1 MEQRSSPSYRPKF
14 TRNDEIEV
22 AAVLLMLPSLI
33 ADGLRFSLSWGSKKR
48 RSCSYETSFQSRVHL
63 QSPPPVPSLHG
74 IGFLLGSAFDPE
86 KAAVKVEASSPATPL
101 SFCPSESDEK
111 PKRLKR
117 KASVKK
123 TKEEWLEIMEQYT
136 QSNELLIKEIKQ
148 LRHYYEELK
157 ASNLWLQAK
166 KQELSL
172 GNVRGEK
179 PHLELKTSLNLLE
192 VKLGQS
198 TVKASTVVGYEG
210 HHLHLVVDQRS
221 LIMDKTANKAGIAE
235 SYPFPYDQALSLLPS
250 RSGLSMS
257 MSMIKGDV
265 GPNGIPDLN
274 VSPIESVDFAQLVDD
289 SRTLTKAMAA
299 QARQRRMQICRD
311 KNSNYGSKLRL
322 SHR

>member
-33 ADGLRFSLSWGSKKR
+33 ADGLRFSLSWGSKSGDLVPMR
-48 RSCSYETSFQSRVHL
+48 PRFRAGFIY

-74 IGFLLGSAFDPE
+74 IGFLLGSAFDPRRLPS
-86 KAAVKVEASSPATPL
+86 KSRLRVLPRLSP
-101 SFCPSESDEK
+101 
-111 PKRLKR
+111 
-117 KASVKK
+117 SVP

-221 LIMDKTANKAGIAE
+221 LIMDKTANKAGTAE
-235 SYPFPYDQALSLLPS
+235 SYPFPYDQALSLFHQEA
-250 RSGLSMS
+250 
-257 MSMIKGDV
+257 D
-265 GPNGIPDLN
+265 
-274 VSPIESVDFAQLVDD
+274 
-289 SRTLTKAMAA
+289 
-299 QARQRRMQICRD
+299 
-311 KNSNYGSKLRL
+311 
-322 SHR
+322 